1 MTAFSKIRQ
10 TSLDWVTYPVY
21 RMPMTPG
28 LVRGAL
34 SA

>member
-21 RMPMTPG
+21 RMPTPG